1 MLVLSWQYQPDKRP
15 QRYRQLS
22 DLAPGDVLDLARKS
36 RRSWREVPA
45 AQERSGGEKAG
56 GCSGAGERI
65 SKERGEPC
73 AVLGGGGGVGDGDK
87 AGATTAGLAVS
98 LRSVIRGST
107 RDNVSLLQRYGA
119 VTAGCRRVLVTDA
132 TIPAGALAVWSIRL
146 IVVHRRS
153 TCVDKPR
160 QGNLCDNRA
169 SPVTGRPDRLEYIP
183 EVETRRKDQ
192 PPGGRA
198 PSTGIKAPD
207 PPEST
212 VVVGSVSRREVEGER

>member
-87 AGATTAGLAVS
+87 AGDNSRAGGVAQVGHS
-98 LRSVIRGST
+98 GFHPR
-107 RDNVSLLQRYGA
+107 QRFA
-119 VTAGCRRVLVTDA
+119 AA
-132 TIPAGALAVWSIRL
+132 AVWRGYGWL
-146 IVVHRRS
+146 S
-153 TCVDKPR
+153 TSA
-160 QGNLCDNRA
+160 GH
-169 SPVTGRPDRLEYIP
+169 
-183 EVETRRKDQ
+183 
-192 PPGGRA
+192 
-198 PSTGIKAPD
+198 
-207 PPEST
+207 
-212 VVVGSVSRREVEGER
+212 

>member
-65 SKERGEPC
+65 SKERGSHAPSSV
-73 AVLGGGGGVGDGDK
+73 AVAVS
-87 AGATTAGLAVS
+87 AMATRRATTAGLAVS

-146 IVVHRRS
+146 IVVNRRS